1 MDQIGPISLNPAST
15 DPLYRQL
22 FDSIAGRIENGAL
35 SAGHRLPPTR
45 HLAGEIGTHRN
56 TVVRAYR
63 ALEEAGF
70 VVSTVG
76 RGTFVRDVP
85 AAGDTRERPAAGGIA
100 WASLFSEAS
109 GAESLGRAE
118 RLLRGG
124 VAPAGVL
131 NLARM
136 EPAADLMATDQL
148 KRCLDHVLRTQG
160 PRALGYA
167 PRGGVPRLQTLIAE
181 DLLRNGVSAQTG
193 DIQVT
198 SGSQQG
204 LDLLARVLCDPGDA
218 VIVNASTY
226 AGALHVLQAAGVRLI
241 SVPNDDEGPSMVAMQ
256 RLAHSG
262 AKAVYLMPGCQ
273 NPTGMCISQRRR
285 AALVQWSQH
294 SGVPLIEDDYVSDL
308 HLDDAAPPAPMRA
321 LDGDVI
327 YIGTYSKKLIPA
339 LRVGYVVA
347 PPALRTRLELMKKTM
362 DLGTSALMQHA
373 LAEFLERG
381 YLRAHLARIVP
392 EYRARRGALEEG
404 LREHL
409 PPQLQPRRP
418 IAGLILWLPLP
429 QQLDPELVYD
439 RCLRAGVLVM
449 PSTMM
454 RVGEGDEHGI
464 RLAFCAESEARLREG
479 GVRVGKVLREL
490 LANETAEERPQRM
503 EVI

>member
-1 MDQIGPISLNPAST
+1 MDQIGPIALDAMST

-35 SAGHRLPPTR
+35 TAGHRLPPTR
-45 HLAGEIGTHRN
+45 SLAGQLGTHRN

-70 VVSTVG
+70 VESTVG

-85 AAGDTRERPAAGGIA
+85 AAGGMRPRPAAGGIP

-118 RLLRGG
+118 RLMRGE
-124 VAPAGVL
+124 VPPAGII

-136 EPAADLMATDQL
+136 EPAGDLLASDQL
-148 KRCLDHVLRTQG
+148 KRCLDHVMRSQG

-167 PRGGVPRLQTLIAE
+167 PRGGVPRLRALIAE

-218 VIVNASTY
+218 VIVNGSTY

-262 AKAVYLMPGCQ
+262 AKAVYLMPNCQ
-273 NPTGMCISQRRR
+273 NPTGLCISQQRR
-285 AALVQWSQH
+285 AALVQWSQR

-308 HLDDAAPPAPMRA
+308 HLDEQPPPAPMRA

-347 PPALRTRLELMKKTM
+347 PEVLRLRLEVMKKTM

-392 EYRARRGALEEG
+392 EYRKRREALLEG
-404 LREHL
+404 LRQEAPADL
-409 PPQLQPRRP
+409 LPRRP
-418 IAGLILWLPLP
+418 IAGLILWVPLP
-429 QQLDPELVYD
+429 ARLDPELVYD

-449 PSTMM
+449 PSTMQHA
-454 RVGEGDEHGI
+454 GEGSERGI
-464 RLAFCAESEARLREG
+464 RLAFCAESEPRLRQAG
-479 GVRVGKVLREL
+479 QRVGKVLREL
-490 LANETAEERPQRM
+490 LQASTGSERMQSM